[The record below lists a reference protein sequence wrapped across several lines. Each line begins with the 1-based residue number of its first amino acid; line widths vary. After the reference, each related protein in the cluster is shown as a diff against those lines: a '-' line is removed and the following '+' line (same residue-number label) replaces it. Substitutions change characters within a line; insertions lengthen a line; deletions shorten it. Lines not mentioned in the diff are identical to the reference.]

1 MDYFAFYWT
10 LPVPW
15 AGFTSLPKDV
25 DEAAKASRTIRYQ
38 VARVRRWVADQKGCL
53 LGEEVFLELQPD
65 RGSEQIVPVID
76 KLIAKA
82 KAKSASVVLVD
93 FSEAMRWRRH
103 GPLWDRLE
111 ASGIAVAL
119 DPTPV
124 QMPEEELDP
133 IDHFRSWRRLER
145 LHAETKG
152 DRKAALAAAIMD
164 LRDEGLSFAAIAS
177 ELNAAGM
184 TTPTGKAWTADNV
197 RKLIVGPAHS
207 SRNNPTKCVTSR
219 DRWSALTT

>member
-1 MDYFAFYWT
+1 MDFFAFYWT

-15 AGFTSLPKDV
+15 AGFTALPKDA

-38 VARVRRWVADQKGCL
+38 VLRVRQWVAEQKGHL
-53 LGEEVFLELQPD
+53 IGEEVFLELHPD

-76 KLIAKA
+76 KLINKA
-82 KAKSASVVLVD
+82 KARGASVVLVD

-103 GPLWDRLE
+103 GPLWDRLD

-119 DPTPV
+119 DPV
-124 QMPEEELDP
+124 EIQLPEERLNP

-164 LRDEGLSFAAIAS
+164 LRGEGLSFAAIAT
-177 ELNAAGM
+177 ELNAAGLM
-184 TTPTGKAWTADNV
+184 TATGKAWSAENV
-197 RKLIVGPAHS
+197 RKLVG
-207 SRNNPTKCVTSR
+207 
-219 DRWSALTT
+219 